1 MISKFLIEES
11 IITIINVTTIFS
23 LKFSENSQY
32 YGEIALG
39 NPQQKFEVIFD
50 TGSSDL
56 W

>member
-11 IITIINVTTIFS
+11 IITIINVTIFS
-23 LKFSENSQY
+23 LLFSENSQY